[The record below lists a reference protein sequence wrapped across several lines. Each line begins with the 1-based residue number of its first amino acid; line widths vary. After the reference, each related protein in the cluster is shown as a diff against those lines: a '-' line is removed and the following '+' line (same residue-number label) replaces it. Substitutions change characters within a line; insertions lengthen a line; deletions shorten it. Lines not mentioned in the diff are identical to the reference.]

1 MSSNEFKQTDL
12 NLYKILADNFH
23 HEGELDDNT
32 IISTVI
38 DYIKSKQEND
48 KNKNLIIDQSENLSA
63 SQNYSKNIYEAM
75 QDYIYYSD
83 FDILK
88 EITDDML
95 LFDSEYGE
103 IKPELTEICNQIL
116 KEYENDIYT
125 FVNNEGWR
133 CYLLKKEKLDEY
145 IVKYSKKY
153 FENNEKENFKEDYIE

>member
-48 KNKNLIIDQSENLSA
+48 KNKNLIIDQNENLS

-75 QDYIYYSD
+75 QDCIYY
-83 FDILK
+83 
-88 EITDDML
+88 
-95 LFDSEYGE
+95 
-103 IKPELTEICNQIL
+103 
-116 KEYENDIYT
+116 
-125 FVNNEGWR
+125 
-133 CYLLKKEKLDEY
+133 
-145 IVKYSKKY
+145 
-153 FENNEKENFKEDYIE
+153 